1 MGNSLAKQRRRS
13 QNRRQGDLVLRV
25 FVGSFIIVLV
35 AIVTAILFS
44 QNAEISRI
52 KSKHQE
58 LVAERDR
65 LAIVNADLEQ
75 LQSMMDTNEYWES
88 VARSQLGMV
97 RPHEIVI
104 NIED

>member
-13 QNRRQGDLVLRV
+13 QNRRQGDLLLRV
-25 FVGSFIIVLV
+25 FVGLFIIVLV
-35 AIVTAILFS
+35 AIVTGILLS
-44 QNAEISRI
+44 QNAEVARI

-58 LVAERDR
+58 LINERNR

-75 LQSMMDTNEYWES
+75 LQAMMDTNEYWES
-88 VARSQLGMV
+88 VARSQLGMA
-97 RPHEIVI
+97 RPHEIII